1 MHYPVL
7 LRESLEYLNLQRD
20 GVYGDVTAGLGG
32 HTAAIA
38 ARLQELGGTG
48 WVLACDRDAESL
60 EIARKNV
67 AQANPPDMSS
77 RIRFRQALFS
87 ELEETL
93 AAEKLPQLHGLL
105 ADLGVSRYQ
114 LTGSERGFSLMADGP
129 LDMRMSRGQGQT
141 AADLVNYESEGNLAN
156 LIYRLGEERR
166 SRQIA
171 RAIVRARPITTT
183 LQLAKLIEGVA
194 PRTGQYGNKRKGRGA
209 HRFARVHEIHPAT
222 QTFMALRMA
231 VNRELEELDALLD
244 LIPRIVKPGGRAV
257 VITFMSIEDRKVK
270 QSFRDMAQ
278 AGRARLVNRHVVRPG
293 EEEIQENPPSRS
305 AKLRALE
312 IL

>member
-1 MHYPVL
+1 VQHFPVPGSQHFPVMV
-7 LRESLEYLNLQRD
+7 RECLEFLGLQPDQCRD
-20 GVYGDVTAGLGG
+20 DARNGVILDSTAGLGG

-60 EIARKNV
+60 ALARAKTEELG
-67 AQANPPDMSS
+67 S

-87 ELEETL
+87 QMEETL
-93 AAEKLPQLHGLL
+93 ASQGISQLDGVL

-114 LTGSERGFSLMADGP
+114 LTGGERGFSLMADGP
-129 LDMRMSRGQGQT
+129 LDMRMSRGEGQT

-156 LIYRLGEERR
+156 LIYGLGEERR

-183 LQLAKLIEGVA
+183 LQLAKLIEGVV
-194 PRTGQYGNKRKGRGA
+194 PRTGK
-209 HRFARVHEIHPAT
+209 IHPAT

-231 VNRELEELDALLD
+231 VNRELEELDALLA
-244 LIPRIVKPGGRAV
+244 LIPRVVKPGGRAV

-270 QSFRDMAQ
+270 QSFQAMAK
-278 AGRARLVNRHVVRPG
+278 AGQVRPLNRHVVRPT
-293 EEEIQENPPSRS
+293 EEEIRENPPSRS

-312 IL
+312 LL